1 MCFCPRKWW
10 VSGVVGLAG
19 LSDSLAGGGSVRA
32 GLDLVGQGD
41 GSELGLDGVDLAG
54 ELGGVE

>member
-1 MCFCPRKWW
+1 M
-10 VSGVVGLAG
+10 SGVVGLAG